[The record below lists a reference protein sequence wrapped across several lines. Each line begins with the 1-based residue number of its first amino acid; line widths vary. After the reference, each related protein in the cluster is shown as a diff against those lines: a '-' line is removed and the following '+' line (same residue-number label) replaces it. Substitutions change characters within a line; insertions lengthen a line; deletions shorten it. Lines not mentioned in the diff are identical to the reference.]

1 VLAGAARGESPALIV
16 ITGRDLFTRD
26 AFLAE
31 LRALLVPEGFE
42 AFNAAFLWGDE
53 TRGPDI
59 VSQAEMLP
67 MLASPH
73 ARRFVLVRRADKLK
87 EADAD
92 ALEAYAGAPADT
104 ACVVLVFEQGKAPVL
119 AALKSSGTHL
129 DFAAPRDYQLSRW
142 LEGQARRL
150 RIAVEPDA
158 ARALADSYGEDH
170 IGAMSALQR
179 AALEAGSDKP
189 KVTRRLI
196 EAQSTRDRDANRFHL
211 ADAILARD
219 PARAL
224 TVLRN
229 LDEAGETGFMLL
241 GLVEGQLRRFL
252 KMRGEMASG
261 EPARVVVKRNS
272 PTLPPSIQDRL
283 ARQLDSFD
291 EARLVEA
298 FRIARE
304 TDRAIKGSGSG
315 NTLAHMESLVWRIA
329 SL

>member
-1 VLAGAARGESPALIV
+1 VLAGASRGKAPELLV
-16 ITGRDLFTRD
+16 ITGRDLYTRD

-53 TRGPDI
+53 ATGADI
-59 VSQAEMLP
+59 VSHAQMLP
-67 MLASPH
+67 MLATPEG
-73 ARRFVLVRRADKLK
+73 RRFVLVRRADRLK
-87 EADAD
+87 EADAAAMED
-92 ALEAYAGAPADT
+92 YAAAPADT
-104 ACVVLVFEQGKAPVL
+104 ACVALVFEQGKAPVL
-119 AALKSSGTHL
+119 AALKAWGTHL
-129 DFAAPRDYQLSRW
+129 DFGAPRDYQLSRW
-142 LEGQARRL
+142 LEAQAHRL
-150 RIAVEPDA
+150 KIAMEPDA
-158 ARALADSYGEDH
+158 ARALAAMYGEDH

-179 AALEAGSDKP
+179 AALEAGGGRP
-189 KVTRRLI
+189 KVTRRLL

-229 LDEAGETGFMLL
+229 LDEAGETGFVLL

-252 KMRGEMASG
+252 KMRGEMAAG
-261 EPARVVVKRNS
+261 EPARAVVRRNS

-283 ARQLDSFD
+283 ARQLESFD

-304 TDRAIKGSGSG
+304 TDRAIKGAGSG